1 MNSSLE
7 NSVTDIKTQTVYA
20 GFRRFVG
27 SNPYRH
33 QYGSRTA
40 LYKFV

>member
-1 MNSSLE
+1 MSSLKDGFKPE

-20 GFRRFVG
+20 GFPDG
-27 SNPYRH
+27 H